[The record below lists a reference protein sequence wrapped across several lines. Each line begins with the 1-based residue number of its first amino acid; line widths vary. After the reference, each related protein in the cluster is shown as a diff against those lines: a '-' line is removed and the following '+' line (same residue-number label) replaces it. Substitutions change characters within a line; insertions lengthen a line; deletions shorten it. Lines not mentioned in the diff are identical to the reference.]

1 MEQSEYTDQ
10 MIIKLIK
17 QILELNSVQFMKHQI
32 TKAAV
37 LRLKDFKI
45 IIQNSSDMQHQLRC
59 GQACIFFSPSLSSL
73 SCFLPSCYFLL
84 SGEDVGHCFLAGQP
98 AGGMVFSCVFSSHTC
113 SSLTNQL
120 MIFKNQLVL
129 LHSTITVVNRPPFFF
144 FKLSSSHMFHPVIL
158 CSHLFSS
165 CLPEACITLPS
176 SLTCITSRSLMS
188 TASLTWLSQTATATT
203 KPRTYLQ
210 LTCLLSIESLISSLE
225 FPPSVCLLPL

>member
-1 MEQSEYTDQ
+1 
-10 MIIKLIK
+10 
-17 QILELNSVQFMKHQI
+17 MKHQI

-84 SGEDVGHCFLAGQP
+84 SDEDVGHCFLAGQP

-144 FKLSSSHMFHPVIL
+144 LTFQLSYVSSSNSLLSFVLQLSARSLCYASKFTDLHNFKKFNEHSQFNLAEPNSHCNYKTKDLPAAHLPALYRISYFLTGIPPVCL
-158 CSHLFSS
+158 PAAPLNHLFKK
-165 CLPEACITLPS
+165 
-176 SLTCITSRSLMS
+176 
-188 TASLTWLSQTATATT
+188 TASKAS
-203 KPRTYLQ
+203 
-210 LTCLLSIESLISSLE
+210 ESY
-225 FPPSVCLLPL
+225 